1 MLTTGSED
9 CLQIKM
15 HSQKFPGTYIHLKQP
30 REDKK
35 KGVIYEVPCK
45 DCECVYI
52 GETGRTLEKRLTDHK
67 NAVKKHDTKNGIAV
81 YF

>member
-1 MLTTGSED
+1 
-9 CLQIKM
+9 M
-15 HSQKFPGTYIHLKQP
+15 HPQKFPGTYIHLKQP

-35 KGVIYEVPCK
+35 EKGVIYEVPCK

-81 YF
+81 YS